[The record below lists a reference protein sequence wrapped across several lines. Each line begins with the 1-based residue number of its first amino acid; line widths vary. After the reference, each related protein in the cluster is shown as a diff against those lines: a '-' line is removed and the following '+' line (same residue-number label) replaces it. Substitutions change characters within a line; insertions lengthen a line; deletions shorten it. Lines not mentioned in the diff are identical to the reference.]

1 MTEMQRL
8 LEVMTRLRDPESGC
22 PWDAQQTYDT
32 IAPYTI
38 EEAYEVADAIAR
50 SDMDGLKDELG
61 DLLFQVVFYAQMAQ
75 EQGEFAFPDVA
86 TAIVE
91 KMIRRH
97 PHVFADTQYAD
108 AEEQSRDWD
117 RIKAKERAAMAP
129 RGVLDGVPVGFPG
142 LTRAVK
148 LQRKA
153 ARVGFDWQDHAPV
166 IGTVREEL
174 AEIEAEL
181 ATGADSGRMA
191 EEVGDLL
198 FACANL
204 ARHLGVDPEAAV
216 RGSNAKFEDR
226 FGRIEGWL
234 AEAGMTPAQSSLAEM
249 DALWERAK
257 AEERGDPPP
266 NCAPTWR
273 TVGRES

>member
-8 LEVMTRLRDPESGC
+8 LEVMTRLRDPDSGC

-50 SDMDGLKDELG
+50 EDMDGLKDELG
-61 DLLFQVVFYAQMAQ
+61 DLLFQVVFYAQMAH
-75 EQGEFAFPDVA
+75 EQGEFAFPDVVA
-86 TAIVE
+86 AIVD

-97 PHVFADTQYAD
+97 PHVFADARYANAD
-108 AEEQSRDWD
+108 EQSRDWE
-117 RIKAKERAAMAP
+117 RIKAEERGALAP
-129 RGVLDGVPVGFPG
+129 DGVLDGVPVSFPG

-166 IGTVREEL
+166 VGKVREEL

-181 ATGADSGRMA
+181 ANRADTERMA

-204 ARHLGVDPEAAV
+204 ARHLDVDPEAAV
-216 RGSNAKFEDR
+216 RSSNAKFEGR
-226 FGRIEGWL
+226 FRRIEGWL
-234 AEAGMTPAQSSLAEM
+234 AESGRTPAQSSLAEM

-257 AEERGDPPP
+257 AEERGEP
-266 NCAPTWR
+266 APDSPASWR
-273 TVGRES
+273 TVVRES